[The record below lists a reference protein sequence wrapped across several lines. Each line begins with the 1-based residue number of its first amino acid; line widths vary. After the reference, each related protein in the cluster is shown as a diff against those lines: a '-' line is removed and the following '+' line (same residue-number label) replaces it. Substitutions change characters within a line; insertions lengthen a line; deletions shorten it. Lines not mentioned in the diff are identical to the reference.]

1 MDINKSLQFFMDR
14 DQMSSV
20 ELSRVSKINPST
32 ISLIRNKHR
41 SPRASTLLTFAATF
55 NVDVSEFIAAGE

>member
-1 MDINKSLQFFMDR
+1 MER

-20 ELSRVSKINPST
+20 ELSRISKINPST

-55 NVDVSEFIAAGE
+55 NVEVSEFIAAGE